1 MPTGSIEA
9 PAPLPFIKLPEAS
22 LASSNPV
29 DFGAVVGS
37 YLPLHVH
44 SWEHPEH
51 QQPFR
56 NNSGCIRL
64 GEITLLSTWGS
75 AIEGVVEQKCE
86 AQLVV
91 PYLAGINE
99 FSLNRR
105 RFTFR
110 TSCLFL
116 PATRNRIRIHCTVC
130 SGVIISFPPECLLPV
145 FHAIAGPGF
154 DSHHLQA
161 ALAEPAILNRRT
173 DPRRDRLQRL
183 LMDAMAFA
191 EQAVA
196 LSGGI
201 HPMLSL
207 DDLIRRLIVML
218 LVPDLLEP
226 RAGAIGEVKPFVHAD
241 LVEWMLGHLDQPISL
256 SELEQ
261 QSCYSRRALQYAF
274 KQRFGVGPMQWLR
287 KQRLARAKALLEHQ
301 GRRLTLTGVAQACG
315 YLSLS
320 SFSRDYQARY
330 GERPSRVQRRS
341 PDL

>member
-1 MPTGSIEA
+1 MPAGPVEA
-9 PAPLPFIKLPEAS
+9 PANLPFIQLPEAS
-22 LASSNPV
+22 LASSSPV
-29 DFGAVVGS
+29 DFGSVVGT

-51 QQPFR
+51 QQPFL
-56 NNSGCIRL
+56 NKSGCIRL

-75 AIEGVVEQKCE
+75 AIQGVVEQKCE

-91 PYLAGINE
+91 PYVAGINE
-99 FSLNRR
+99 FTLNRR

-116 PATRNRIRIHCTVC
+116 PATRNRIRIDCTVC

-145 FHAIAGPGF
+145 AHAIAGPRF
-154 DSHHLQA
+154 DTHLLQA
-161 ALAEPAILNRRT
+161 ALAQPAILNRRS
-173 DPRRDRLQRL
+173 DPRRDQLQRL

-191 EQAVA
+191 EQAVL

-201 HPMLSL
+201 HPMLNL

-226 RAGAIGEVKPFVHAD
+226 QAEAIGEARSFVHAD
-241 LVEWMLGHLDQPISL
+241 LVEWLLGHLDQPISL

-261 QSCYSRRALQYAF
+261 RSCYSRRALQYAF

-287 KQRLARAKALLEHQ
+287 QQRLAKAKALLEER
-301 GRRLTLTGVAQACG
+301 GRRITLTEVAHACG
-315 YLSLS
+315 YLSLAT
-320 SFSRDYQARY
+320 FSRDYLTRY
-330 GERPSRVQRRS
+330 GERPSLVQRRF